1 MESINLNLEMK
12 YLIALFIICFS
23 KSYCQSEL
31 NNQDFQQ
38 AKKLYIEMVH
48 TYDYNEMVR
57 FLDEF
62 KSKLP
67 IEIRDVNFT
76 TQEEFRKY
84 IFNNIEKS
92 FFDDKEQA
100 EKYILYRDEVISKVI
115 KNNSEF
121 YELFKKCSPEQLLEI
136 MKNSP

>member
-1 MESINLNLEMK
+1 MK